1 MHWSDPKVDQVLGLG
16 GFENNQNGLKA
27 KVYVRSHFGLDSR
40 HYRECESFR
49 IDSRTIK
56 RGIT

>member
-1 MHWSDPKVDQVLGLG
+1 MIVTIF
-16 GFENNQNGLKA
+16 GF
-27 KVYVRSHFGLDSR
+27 DSR

-56 RGIT
+56 GRNMVQNGYQVSLGSIIYVDTLGT